1 MNIHLGEFVYALRG
15 RDAGKCFIVMSEDGK
30 FLYLCDGKSRK
41 VESNKKK
48 QIKHVSFTGCTDSFI
63 LSKLTMNEEVTNN
76 EVKRAVRRYKDGK
89 EI

>member
-15 RDAGKCFIVMSEDGK
+15 RDAGKYFIVMSEDGK

-41 VESNKKK
+41 VLSPKKK
-48 QIKHVSFTGCTDSFI
+48 RLKHVMFTGIKDT
-63 LSKLTMNEEVTNN
+63 LVLAKLTSKEEVTNN
-76 EVKRAVRRYKDGK
+76 EVKRAVRRYKDEK